1 MEGNQQQQQTPPG
14 DGGANQN
21 QQQQQQ
27 QQTPP
32 AGGGNQQAQQQQQNQ
47 QTPGEE
53 PAWFKKRWA
62 EKMGDIEKELGLQPG
77 GLKDF
82 VASQKKN
89 QQRQAAAQGE
99 VLGGADLR
107 LAKME
112 ALLAAGVPGKQVPI
126 ILQYFN
132 IPGKTREAIEADI
145 QNLISG
151 GLLKIEEAGTGQQ
164 QQQTGGNQQQ
174 QQQQGQGQQQNQ
186 NQGAAQGAGQNGVP
200 GNGGGPK
207 IWTKS
212 EVLAL
217 QKNNPAEYDKHRM
230 EILQQMSQGLIK

>member
-1 MEGNQQQQQTPPG
+1 MEGNQQQAAGQPPAG
-14 DGGANQN
+14 EGNNLGGNN
-21 QQQQQQ
+21 QQQQ

-32 AGGGNQQAQQQQQNQ
+32 AGNDQQQQQPPQGNAPVIMTQ
-47 QTPGEE
+47 EQ
-53 PAWFKKRWA
+53 FNRRWA
-62 EKMGDIEKELGLQPG
+62 EEKGNLEKELGLQPG

-82 VASQKKN
+82 IATQKKPKPITPT
-89 QQRQAAAQGE
+89 GE
-99 VLGGADLR
+99 TLSGADLKI
-107 LAKME
+107 AKME
-112 ALLAAGVPGKQVPI
+112 ALMLKGIPSEKIPLL
-126 ILQYFN
+126 LQH
-132 IPGKTREAIEADI
+132 IPGKTREDI
-145 QNLISG
+145 DVGIQQ
-151 GLLKIEEAGTGQQ
+151 LLDLAKILAGTGQQ

-174 QQQQGQGQQQNQ
+174 QQQQGQNQNQ
-186 NQGAAQGAGQNGVP
+186 NQGVAQGAGQNGVP

>member
-1 MEGNQQQQQTPPG
+1 MTDGNQQQQTPPANGNGG
-14 DGGANQN
+14 DNQN
-21 QQQQQQ
+21 QQNQQQ

-32 AGGGNQQAQQQQQNQ
+32 AGGGNQQQQQQNQ

-53 PAWFKKRWA
+53 PPWFKKRWA
-62 EKMGDIEKELGLQPG
+62 EKMGDMEKELGLQPG
-77 GLKDF
+77 GLKEF
-82 VASQKKN
+82 IASQKKN
-89 QQRQAAAQGE
+89 QQKQAASQGE

-112 ALLAAGVPGKQVPI
+112 ALLAAGVPGKQVPV

-164 QQQTGGNQQQ
+164 QQTGGNQQQ
-174 QQQQGQGQQQNQ
+174 NQQTGQQQNQNQ
-186 NQGAAQGAGQNGVP
+186 NQGAAQGAGQNGLP
-200 GNGGGPK
+200 GNPGPK
-207 IWTKS
+207 VWTKS
-212 EVLAL
+212 EVLSL
-217 QKNNPAEYDKHRM
+217 QKNNPAEYEKHRM
-230 EILQQMSQGLIK
+230 EILEQMSKGLVK

>member
-1 MEGNQQQQQTPPG
+1 MEGNQQQAAGQPPAG
-14 DGGANQN
+14 EGNNLGGNN
-21 QQQQQQ
+21 QQQQ

-32 AGGGNQQAQQQQQNQ
+32 AGNDQQQQQPPQGNAPVIMTQ
-47 QTPGEE
+47 EQ
-53 PAWFKKRWA
+53 FNRRWA
-62 EKMGDIEKELGLQPG
+62 EEKGNLEKELGLQPG

-82 VASQKKN
+82 VANQKKN
-89 QQRQAAAQGE
+89 QQRQAATQGE

-164 QQQTGGNQQQ
+164 RQTGGNQQQ
-174 QQQQGQGQQQNQ
+174 QQQGQNQNQ

-212 EVLAL
+212 EVLSL
-217 QKNNPAEYDKHRM
+217 QKNNPAEYEKHRM
-230 EILQQMSQGLIK
+230 EILEQMSKGLVK

>member
-1 MEGNQQQQQTPPG
+1 MEANNQQHQTPPAEGNGG
-14 DGGANQN
+14 DNQPP
-21 QQQQQQ
+21 
-27 QQTPP
+27 QTPP
-32 AGGGNQQAQQQQQNQ
+32 AGGGNQPPQQPPNQ

-53 PAWFKKRWA
+53 PAWFKRRWA
-62 EKMGDIEKELGLQPG
+62 EKMGDMEKELGLQPG
-77 GLKDF
+77 GLKEF
-82 VASQKKN
+82 IANQKKN
-89 QQRQAAAQGE
+89 QQRQTANQGE

-112 ALLAAGVPGKQVPI
+112 ALLAAGVPGKQVPV

-164 QQQTGGNQQQ
+164 QQAGGNQQQ
-174 QQQQGQGQQQNQ
+174 SQQTGQQQNQ
-186 NQGAAQGAGQNGVP
+186 NQGAAQGAGQNGLP
-200 GNGGGPK
+200 GNTGPK

-212 EVLAL
+212 EVLSL
-217 QKNNPAEYDKHRM
+217 QKNNPAEYEKHRM
-230 EILQQMSQGLIK
+230 EILEQMSKGLVK

>member
-1 MEGNQQQQQTPPG
+1 MTDPQTPPAG
-14 DGGANQN
+14 TPPANDPSGGNN

-32 AGGGNQQAQQQQQNQ
+32 AGGGNQQPQQQSQ

-89 QQRQAAAQGE
+89 QQRQAATQGE

-174 QQQQGQGQQQNQ
+174 QQQGQNQNQ

-230 EILQQMSQGLIK
+230 EILEQMSKGLIK

>member
-1 MEGNQQQQQTPPG
+1 MEGNQQQQTPPG
-14 DGGANQN
+14 DGGDNQNQN
-21 QQQQQQ
+21 QQQQQK
-27 QQTPP
+27 TPP
-32 AGGGNQQAQQQQQNQ
+32 AGGGNQQQQQQNQ

-82 VASQKKN
+82 IATQKKPKPITPT
-89 QQRQAAAQGE
+89 GE
-99 VLGGADLR
+99 TLSGADLKI
-107 LAKME
+107 AKME
-112 ALLAAGVPGKQVPI
+112 ALMLKGIPSEKIPLL
-126 ILQYFN
+126 LQH
-132 IPGKTREAIEADI
+132 IPGKTREDI
-145 QNLISG
+145 DVGIQQ
-151 GLLKIEEAGTGQQ
+151 LLDLAKILAGTGQQ

-174 QQQQGQGQQQNQ
+174 QQQQGQNQNQ

-212 EVLAL
+212 EVLSL
-217 QKNNPAEYDKHRM
+217 QKNNPAEYEKHRM
-230 EILQQMSQGLIK
+230 EILEQMSKGLVK

>member
-1 MEGNQQQQQTPPG
+1 MDGNQQQQTPPGNGGDNQNQQQQQTPPS
-14 DGGANQN
+14 GGGN

-27 QQTPP
+27 S
-32 AGGGNQQAQQQQQNQ
+32 Q

-82 VASQKKN
+82 VANQKKT

-112 ALLAAGVPGKQVPI
+112 ALLQAGVPGRQVPI

-132 IPGKTREAIEADI
+132 LPGKTREAIEADI
-145 QNLISG
+145 QALIGG

-164 QQQTGGNQQQ
+164 QQAGGNQQQ
-174 QQQQGQGQQQNQ
+174 QQNQQGQQQNQ

-200 GNGGGPK
+200 GNGPGPK
-207 IWTKS
+207 VWTLQ
-212 EVLAL
+212 EVLTL
-217 QKNNPAEYDKHRM
+217 QKNNPVEYEKHRQ
-230 EILQQMSQGLIK
+230 EILEQMQKGIIK

>member
-1 MEGNQQQQQTPPG
+1 MEGNNQPPAG
-14 DGGANQN
+14 QPPAGEGNNQGGNN
-21 QQQQQQ
+21 QQQQ

-32 AGGGNQQAQQQQQNQ
+32 AGGGNQQQQQQQSQ

-82 VASQKKN
+82 VANQKKN
-89 QQRQAAAQGE
+89 QQRQAATQGE

-164 QQQTGGNQQQ
+164 RQTGGNQQQ
-174 QQQQGQGQQQNQ
+174 NQQTGQQQNQNQ
-186 NQGAAQGAGQNGVP
+186 NQGAAQGAGQNGLP
-200 GNGGGPK
+200 GNPGPK
-207 IWTKS
+207 VWTKS
-212 EVLAL
+212 EVLSL
-217 QKNNPAEYDKHRM
+217 QKNNPAEYEKHRM
-230 EILQQMSQGLIK
+230 EILEQMSKGLVK

>member
-1 MEGNQQQQQTPPG
+1 MEGNQQQAAGQPPAG
-14 DGGANQN
+14 EGNNLGGNN
-21 QQQQQQ
+21 QQQQ

-32 AGGGNQQAQQQQQNQ
+32 AGNDQQQQQPPQGNAPVIMTQ
-47 QTPGEE
+47 EQ
-53 PAWFKKRWA
+53 FNRRWA
-62 EKMGDIEKELGLQPG
+62 EEKGNLEKELGLQPG

-82 VASQKKN
+82 VANQKKN
-89 QQRQAAAQGE
+89 QQRQAATQGE
-99 VLGGADLR
+99 VLSGADLR

-164 QQQTGGNQQQ
+164 RQTGGNQQQ
-174 QQQQGQGQQQNQ
+174 NQQTGQQQNQNQ
-186 NQGAAQGAGQNGVP
+186 NQGAAQGAGQNGLP
-200 GNGGGPK
+200 GNPGPK
-207 IWTKS
+207 VWTKS
-212 EVLAL
+212 EVLSL
-217 QKNNPAEYDKHRM
+217 QKNNPAEYEKHRM
-230 EILQQMSQGLIK
+230 EILEQMSKGLVK